1 MDNALKHRAAEALA
15 PRTAAG
21 ANAQPTGSFVTVD
34 GDTYYR
40 IAAYDR
46 MRPFFMS
53 LATDTDLWMF
63 VASGGGLTCGRV
75 DAGGALFPY
84 DTVDRLH
91 DAHHHTGPITLLR
104 LTDDD
109 GRAVLWQPFEERHD
123 LDDIRERNL
132 YKSAGGDR
140 LVFEEIH
147 PGLGLAV
154 RATWAGCDEFGW
166 VRTVTV
172 ENLRADRR
180 AVEVLDGLRNVL
192 PFGADLG
199 LYQQASTL
207 VDAYKRTEADPRTG
221 LAVFALSSGITDKPE
236 AAESLRANTVWCSG
250 LAGFDIHLSGDAVS
264 VFRRGDRPVP
274 QCDQRGGRGN
284 YLVTA
289 TLDLAG
295 GASTTWRLLADAGRD
310 QVQVAHLRARLLAGA
325 DDHEAEIDGAL
336 RRAGDNLRR
345 YVASADGVQV
355 GADVTATVH
364 HHANVLFNCMR
375 GGVFADNHTVGAGDF
390 AAFLRVHDT
399 AVAGRRAAE
408 VAALPETLPVGELVA
423 RAAAT
428 GDADFERLALEL
440 LPLHFSRRHGD
451 PSRPWNRFAIRVRDH
466 VGGKVLRYEGNWRDI
481 FQNWE
486 ALCVSFPGFLPS
498 VVAKFVNASTVDG
511 FNPYRVTSEGID
523 WETDDPD
530 DPWSNIGY
538 WGDHQV
544 IYLLKLL
551 EAWRDRDPE
560 ALDTTLTR
568 SVFAY
573 ADVPYRLRPYADMVR
588 DPHDTIVY
596 DHDLEARIAARVQAR
611 GADGKLVPGPD
622 GGVRHVT
629 LLEKLLVPALSK
641 LSNMVPGGGI
651 WMNTQRPEWNDAN
664 NALAGDGASVV
675 TLCYLRR
682 YLAFVADLLEARADE
697 TVPVSAH
704 VATWLQRVAEIL
716 SATANRAEA
725 VADAAGGRDAAV
737 VRRCLMD
744 ELGAAFEEY
753 RTRAYAEGPG
763 RPQDLTVREALD
775 LCHAALA
782 HVDAGIRANRRE
794 DGLYHAYNVIDLSS
808 DPDAVTLHRL
818 PEMLEGQVA
827 ALSSGL
833 IDADEAVG
841 LLGAMYAGPLYRA
854 DQRSFLLYPERDL
867 PGFMDR
873 GVAPAAAVEAIGLL
887 RRMLEEGDTSVIAR
901 DIEGRHRFH
910 ADFRNARDLAAALDA
925 AATRD
930 ADWAALVAGDRA
942 AVLALY
948 ESVFHHRAFTGRSGA
963 MYGYEGLGCIY
974 WHQVAKLL
982 LAVQEILVRACDAGD
997 PRPVCGSLRSLY
1009 YRVRAGLGFEKS
1021 PAEYGAFPTDPYSHT
1036 PPDGGA
1042 RQPGMTGQVKEE
1054 ILTRL
1059 GELGV
1064 RVREG
1069 CVEFQ
1074 PTLLRRGELLG
1085 EDAALE
1091 GWAVDGAA
1099 YAHTLRAGSLGFTY
1113 CQVPVVY
1120 EEAVGAGSIR
1130 VEMTDGTETVI
1141 DGRRL
1146 DRATSRELFAR
1157 SGRVAAVRVAV
1168 DGGALLGP

>member
-1 MDNALKHRAAEALA
+1 MDATLKHRAAEALA
-15 PRTAAG
+15 PKTAAG
-21 ANAQPTGSFVTVD
+21 AHAQPSGGFVTLD
-34 GDTYYR
+34 GDAYYR

-104 LTDDD
+104 LTGED
-109 GRAVLWQPFEERHD
+109 GRAVLWQPFAERHD
-123 LDDIRERNL
+123 LGDGRERNL
-132 YKSAGGDR
+132 YKSTGGDR
-140 LVFEEIH
+140 LVFEEIDH
-147 PGLGLAV
+147 GLGLAV
-154 RATWAGCDEFGW
+154 RAAWAGCDEFGW

-172 ENLRADRR
+172 ENRR
-180 AVEVLDGLRNVL
+180 AERRAIEVLDGLRNVL
-192 PFGADLG
+192 PFGADLA

-207 VDAYKRTEADPRTG
+207 VDAYKQTEADPRTG
-221 LAVFALSSGITDKPE
+221 LAVFALSSGITDRPE
-236 AAESLRANTVWCSG
+236 AAEVLRANTVWCTG
-250 LAGFDIHLSGDAVS
+250 LEGCDIHLSGDAVS
-264 VFRRGDRPVP
+264 AFRRGERPLP

-289 TLDLAG
+289 TLELDAA
-295 GASTTWRLLADAGRD
+295 ASRSWRLVADAGRD
-310 QVQVAHLRARLLAGA
+310 QVQIAQLRARLLAGA

-355 GADVTATVH
+355 GADQATVAH

-375 GGVFADNHTVGAGDF
+375 GGVFADNHTVAAADF

-399 AVAGRRAAE
+399 VVAGRRAAE
-408 VAALPETLPVGELVA
+408 VAALPATLPVSDLVA
-423 RAAAT
+423 AAAAT
-428 GDADFERLALEL
+428 GDADFERLALEF

-511 FNPYRVTSEGID
+511 FNPYRITSEGID

-551 EAWRDRDPE
+551 EAWRDRDPA
-560 ALDTTLTR
+560 ALDTLLTR
-568 SVFAY
+568 RVFAY
-573 ADVPYRLRPYADMVR
+573 ADVPYRLRAYADMVR

-596 DHDLEARIAARVQAR
+596 DHDLEGRIAARVEAR
-611 GADGKLVPGPD
+611 GADGKLVPGP
-622 GGVRHVT
+622 GGDVLHVT

-641 LSNMVPGGGI
+641 LSSLVPGGGI

-682 YLAFVADLLEARADE
+682 YLAFVADLLDGRADE
-697 TVPVSAH
+697 VVPVSGH
-704 VATWLQRVAEIL
+704 VVTWLQRVADIL
-716 SATANRAEA
+716 SATAARAEA
-725 VADAAGGRDAAV
+725 VADADGGRDAAV

-744 ELGAAFEEY
+744 ELGGAFEEY
-753 RTRAYAEGPG
+753 RARAYAEGPG
-763 RPQDLTVREALD
+763 RPADLTVREALD
-775 LCHAALA
+775 LCRAALA

-794 DGLYHAYNVIDLSS
+794 DGLYHAYNIIDLAG

-841 LLGAMYAGPLYRA
+841 LLGAMYAGPLYRE
-854 DQRSFLLYPERDL
+854 DQRSFLLYPQREL
-867 PGFMDR
+867 PGFMER
-873 GVAPAAAVEAIGLL
+873 GVAPAAGVESIGLL
-887 RRMLEEGDTSVIAR
+887 ARMLEDGDTSVIAR
-901 DIEGRHRFH
+901 DIDGRYRFH

-925 AATRD
+925 AAARGGEV
-930 ADWAALVAGDRA
+930 AELAARDRA

-948 ESVFHHRAFTGRSGA
+948 ESVFHHRAFTGRSGG

-982 LAVQEILVRACDAGD
+982 LALQEIQARACEAGD
-997 PRPVCGSLRSLY
+997 PRPVCASLASLY
-1009 YRVRAGLGFEKS
+1009 YRVRSGLGFEKS

-1069 CVEFQ
+1069 CVEFR
-1074 PTLLRRGELLG
+1074 PGLLRRRELL
-1085 EDAALE
+1085 ETEAVME
-1091 GWAVDGAA
+1091 GWRVDGAA

-1120 EEAVGAGSIR
+1120 EETGAAGGIA
-1130 VEMTDGTETVI
+1130 VEMTDGSVTRF
-1141 DGRRL
+1141 DGTRL
-1146 DRATSRELFAR
+1146 DGATSRELLAR
-1157 SGRVAAVRVAV
+1157 SGRVAAIRVGV
-1168 DGGALLGP
+1168 DGEALLRH